1 MEDDLSRAISDFVQF
16 VYIFR
21 IIDKGR
27 FQVIATGTDGR
38 YSILL
43 QYLLRNSCILVAKI
57 DIFGDLIYLRIEF
70 LVLFIILY
78 LGKLP
83 IEAFLTNAGIL

>member
-1 MEDDLSRAISDFVQF
+1 MEDDLSRAISDLLQF
-16 VYIFR
+16 VYILR

-38 YSILL
+38 YSIFL
-43 QYLLRNSCILVAKI
+43 QNLLRNSYILVAKI
-57 DIFGDLIYLRIEF
+57 DIFSDLIYLRIEF

-78 LGKLP
+78 LGKLSNQ
-83 IEAFLTNAGIL
+83 AFLTNAGIL